1 LSDPGVNVKYMF
13 EIKELV
19 TVEPSDWIRYSD
31 EHTAA

>member
-1 LSDPGVNVKYMF
+1 MF